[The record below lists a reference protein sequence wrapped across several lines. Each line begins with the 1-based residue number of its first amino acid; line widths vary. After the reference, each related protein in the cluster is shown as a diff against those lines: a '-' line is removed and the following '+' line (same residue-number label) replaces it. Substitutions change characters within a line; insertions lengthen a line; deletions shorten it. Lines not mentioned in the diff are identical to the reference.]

1 MLQKIKD
8 LANSYGILAILGLCT
23 IMFFRTCSTASSV
36 NKIEK
41 KVEQIESS
49 NSTLSKEQVDSVVKT
64 RLYEFLIFEED
75 LDRGKT
81 SLSDIRIKIT
91 GNEK

>member
-8 LANSYGILAILGLCT
+8 FINSYGTLTILFLCMIT
-23 IMFFRTCSTASSV
+23 FIRTCSITTSV
-36 NKIEK
+36 KNVER
-41 KVEQIESS
+41 KVDNISL
-49 NSTLSKEQVDSVVKT
+49 NSVLTKEQVDSVVKN

-81 SLSDIRIKIT
+81 SLSDIRIKIS